1 MEYVFFLICY
11 ILLQWRFQLSL
22 TTKKERI
29 SWTGST
35 YHKYDN
41 NEVKSKWHTCKKY
54 KQSNDWKSR
63 KINKADIIK
72 DNEKINKI
80 KTSEAVQYRNCH
92 ENKNNGILK
101 EHNHYNNN
109 IGWKRESK
117 NKDNND
123 TFVS

>member
-1 MEYVFFLICY
+1 MI
-11 ILLQWRFQLSL
+11 I
-22 TTKKERI
+22 T
-29 SWTGST
+29 
-35 YHKYDN
+35 
-41 NEVKSKWHTCKKY
+41 KSKA
-54 KQSNDWKSR
+54 NDIHVKNINNQMTGNQE

-109 IGWKRESK
+109 IG
-117 NKDNND
+117 
-123 TFVS
+123 